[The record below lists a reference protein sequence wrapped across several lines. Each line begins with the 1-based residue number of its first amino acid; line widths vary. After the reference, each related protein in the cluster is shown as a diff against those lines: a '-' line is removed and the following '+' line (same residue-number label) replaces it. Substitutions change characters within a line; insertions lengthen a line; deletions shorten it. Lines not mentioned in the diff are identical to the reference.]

1 MLSAAE
7 CISVYMRLQL
17 LTAVVI
23 LMTFVMLQCNQ
34 KKTLRERK
42 RVRNKSFNVAGWRY
56 IRLVQV
62 RLSEFVLVLSWLYPV
77 FVLVELGKNLDMSFC
92 LQKCFS
98 DWEKLLKFEAQGEN
112 FQKISDN

>member
-1 MLSAAE
+1 MMLSAAE

-42 RVRNKSFNVAGWRY
+42 RVRNKSFNVAG
-56 IRLVQV
+56 
-62 RLSEFVLVLSWLYPV
+62 
-77 FVLVELGKNLDMSFC
+77 
-92 LQKCFS
+92 
-98 DWEKLLKFEAQGEN
+98 
-112 FQKISDN
+112 